1 MTIVAA
7 TVGIEASAPVHRVG
21 ENTVTTNRLAT
32 EKSPYLLQ
40 HASNPVDWYPWG
52 DEAFEK
58 AAKEDKPVFLSIGYA
73 TCHWCHV
80 MEHESFEDPIV
91 ASLMNE
97 AFVNVKVDREER
109 PDIDQVYMAV
119 CQMLTGSGGWPLT
132 IIMTP
137 DKKPFFAATY
147 IPKQSR
153 YGRMGM
159 VDLVPRV
166 QQFWQSDRDKLMES
180 ANQIVGRLG
189 TANRNRPG
197 EVPAGV
203 VDAAFE
209 QLAARFDAP
218 RGGFGDRPKF
228 PSPHNLLFLLNYW
241 ARTGEAGALQMTEK
255 TLEAMRLGGIFDHVG
270 FGFHRYSTDSEWLVP
285 HFEKMLYDQAMLALA
300 YTDAAHATGSA
311 DSERVVREVLA
322 YVLRDMTSPEGAFYS
337 AEDADSEG
345 EEGLFYLWT
354 VDEIVEVLE
363 KNDGAFAVDL
373 WNADPEG
380 NYLDEATQ
388 RKNGTNIL
396 HLQETFDDASS
407 RLQIDRNQLDARAEA
422 VRAALFARREG
433 RIHPLKDDKILADW
447 NGLMAAAMA
456 RAGKTLHEPDY
467 VGAAAASVDFVLT
480 TMRTPDGNLLHRYRD
495 GEAAV
500 DAFLD
505 DYAFLTWACL
515 ELYDATLDPA
525 HLKRAIELQ
534 DETDLLFWDEADGG
548 YFLTSDRSEAL
559 LVRPKESYDG
569 AIPSGNSVAMNNL
582 VRLGRLTG
590 RTSFTDRA
598 DGVASAFSHQLQVA
612 PSAHSHLVAGVQAA
626 AGPSLEIVI
635 AGTPGEPD
643 TVALLDVVRSE
654 YLPNSALLL
663 VAGGE
668 HGETIR
674 ALAPYVAHHAPVD
687 GKAAAYVC
695 RNFACERPTTDPDR
709 LRATILDA
717 IGKENG

>member
-1 MTIVAA
+1 M
-7 TVGIEASAPVHRVG
+7 
-21 ENTVTTNRLAT
+21 TTNRLAA

-58 AAKEDKPVFLSIGYA
+58 AAKEDKPIFLSIGYA

-91 ASLMNE
+91 AALMNE
-97 AFVNVKVDREER
+97 AFVNIKVDREER
-109 PDIDQVYMAV
+109 PDIDQVYMTV
-119 CQMLTGSGGWPLT
+119 CQMLTGSGGWPLS

-166 QQFWQSDRDKLMES
+166 QQFWQSDRDKLLES
-180 ANQIVGRLG
+180 ADQIVGRLD

-197 EVPAGV
+197 EVPTSV
-203 VDAAFE
+203 VDAAYE
-209 QLAARFDAP
+209 QLAARYDAP
-218 RGGFGDRPKF
+218 RGGFGERPKF

-241 ARTGEAGALQMTEK
+241 ARIGDPAALQMTEQ

-285 HFEKMLYDQAMLALA
+285 HFEKMLYDQAMLVLA
-300 YTDAAHATGSA
+300 YTDAAQATGSVEH
-311 DSERVVREVLA
+311 ERTAHEILTYVR
-322 YVLRDMTSPEGAFYS
+322 RDMTSPEGAFYS

-354 VDEIVEVLE
+354 VDEMREVLGE
-363 KNDGAFAVDL
+363 KDSAFAIDL
-373 WNADPEG
+373 WNASSEG

-388 RKNGTNIL
+388 RTNGSNIL
-396 HLQETFDDASS
+396 HLQEDFDDATA
-407 RLQIDRNQLDARAEA
+407 RLEINRSALDGRVET
-422 VRAALFARREG
+422 VRKTLFENREG
-433 RIHPLKDDKILADW
+433 RVHPLKDDKILADW

-456 RAGKTLHEPDY
+456 RAGRVLGEPGY
-467 VGAAAASVDFVLT
+467 VEAAATSVDFVLSA
-480 TMRTPDGNLLHRYRD
+480 MRTPDGRLFHRYRD

-515 ELYDATLDPA
+515 ELYDATLDPTY
-525 HLKRAIELQ
+525 LERAIQLQ
-534 DETDLLFWDEADGG
+534 KETDTLFWDGIGGG
-548 YFLTSDRSEAL
+548 YFLTSGRSEKL

-569 AIPSGNSVAMNNL
+569 AMPSGNSVAMNNL

-590 RTSFTDRA
+590 RTSFSDRA
-598 DGVASAFSHQLQVA
+598 DAVATAFSHELRQA
-612 PSAHSHLVAGVQAA
+612 PSAHSHLVAGIQAA

-635 AGTPGEPD
+635 AGSPSDPG
-643 TVALLDVVRSE
+643 TVALLDVVRAE
-654 YLPNSALLL
+654 YLPDTALLL
-663 VAGGE
+663 VPDGEGGRR
-668 HGETIR
+668 IR
-674 ALAPYVAHHAPVD
+674 SLAPFAEHHSSVE
-687 GKAAAYVC
+687 GKPAAYVC
-695 RNFACERPTTDPDR
+695 RDFACKQPTTDPEA
-709 LRATILDA
+709 LRKLLEEAPQPTDS
-717 IGKENG
+717 